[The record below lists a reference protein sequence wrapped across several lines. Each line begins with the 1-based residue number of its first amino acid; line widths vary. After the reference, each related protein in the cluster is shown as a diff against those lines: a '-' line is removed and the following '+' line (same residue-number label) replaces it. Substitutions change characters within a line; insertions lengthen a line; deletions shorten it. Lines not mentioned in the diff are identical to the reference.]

1 MKVVIQFYRTRNSDD
16 AHAVVGREVREA
28 RDVADAIEI
37 GQRLSQTL
45 DMPQRPDAMTITA
58 SASIVMPLALA
69 LFVSTPRIPIPLVPT
84 TVPVAVTL
92 AM

>member
-1 MKVVIQFYRTRNSDD
+1 MKVVIEFYRTRNSDD

-58 SASIVMPLALA
+58 SASIVMPR
-69 LFVSTPRIPIPLVPT
+69 VSPNSSCGSTCSCAAPAYSPWKSAP
-84 TVPVAVTL
+84 
-92 AM
+92 

>member
-1 MKVVIQFYRTRNSDD
+1 MKVVIEFYRTRNSDD

-45 DMPQRPDAMTITA
+45 DMPQRADAMTIIDADGETLH
-58 SASIVMPLALA
+58 SG
-69 LFVSTPRIPIPLVPT
+69 
-84 TVPVAVTL
+84 AVDVDTINKGDHHE
-92 AM
+92 APEQ